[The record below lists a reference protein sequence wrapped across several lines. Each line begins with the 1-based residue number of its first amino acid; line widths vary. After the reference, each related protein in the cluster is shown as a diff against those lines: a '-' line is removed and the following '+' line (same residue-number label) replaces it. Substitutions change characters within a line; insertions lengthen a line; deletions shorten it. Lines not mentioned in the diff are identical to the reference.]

1 MTLHKLLV
9 NKMGEHISDAM
20 RNLLKD
26 NDKYHE
32 HMGRAKLC
40 DELITLLSEETL
52 RTEAI
57 TKAEAVA
64 KKDISKGEISW

>member
-9 NKMGEHISDAM
+9 DKMGDHISDAM
-20 RNLLKD
+20 RNVLKD
-26 NDKYHE
+26 KDKYYE
-32 HMGRAKLC
+32 CLGKARMC

-52 RTEAI
+52 RMEAI

-64 KKDISKGEISW
+64 KKDASTGGISW